1 MIVNVKT
8 YVIIKIEREKIINET
23 ANNQIKR
30 KIRKYK
36 AKQIKD
42 EDLKDVTLLFICYCD
57 SSSVVSMIL
66 IV

>member
-1 MIVNVKT
+1 M
-8 YVIIKIEREKIINET
+8 NEI

-42 EDLKDVTLLFICYCD
+42 ENLKDVTLLFICYCD

-66 IV
+66 NINNRK

>member
-1 MIVNVKT
+1 M
-8 YVIIKIEREKIINET
+8 YVIIKIEREKIINKT

-57 SSSVVSMIL
+57 SSSVVSI
-66 IV
+66 I

>member
-1 MIVNVKT
+1 M
-8 YVIIKIEREKIINET
+8 NEI

-42 EDLKDVTLLFICYCD
+42 EDLKDVTLLFIC
-57 SSSVVSMIL
+57 SSVVSMIL

>member
-1 MIVNVKT
+1 M
-8 YVIIKIEREKIINET
+8 NET
-23 ANNQIKR
+23 ANNQIER

>member
-1 MIVNVKT
+1 M
-8 YVIIKIEREKIINET
+8 NEI

-42 EDLKDVTLLFICYCD
+42 EDLKDVTLFFICYCD

>member
-8 YVIIKIEREKIINET
+8 YVIIKIEREKIINEI
-23 ANNQIKR
+23 ANNQIK